1 MLSATEYHH
10 SYRIFWA
17 VVSAVAVVF
26 IVVPFH
32 RTRMISNLFWRPK
45 HSTRYYSNNMET
57 TTLTTPEEN
66 ELATLTHSIIEWRR
80 LKEDNDIRKQQ
91 VRESG
96 TKMKAL
102 EEIIL
107 NVMKSHNI
115 GALDLKGSGG
125 RILYRRS
132 SSKSGMNDKV
142 LFNLLSEHMKSET
155 SAAAAVKYINEHRDT
170 KAKES
175 LVYEKD

>member
-1 MLSATEYHH
+1 
-10 SYRIFWA
+10 
-17 VVSAVAVVF
+17 
-26 IVVPFH
+26 
-32 RTRMISNLFWRPK
+32 
-45 HSTRYYSNNMET
+45 MET

-115 GALDLKGSGG
+115 GALDLKNSGG
-125 RILYRRS
+125 H
-132 SSKSGMNDKV
+132 V
-142 LFNLLSEHMKSET
+142 LFKQQKRQ
-155 SAAAAVKYINEHRDT
+155 AALGQKNMEKFMAEYLQSQEKATELINFLQEKREIVI
-170 KAKES
+170 KES
-175 LVYEKD
+175 IRYEKQTPM